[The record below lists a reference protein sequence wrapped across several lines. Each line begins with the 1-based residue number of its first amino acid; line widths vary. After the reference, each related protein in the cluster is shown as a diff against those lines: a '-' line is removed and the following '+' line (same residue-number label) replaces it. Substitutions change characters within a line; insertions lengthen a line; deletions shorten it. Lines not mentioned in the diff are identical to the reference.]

1 MALDKYKMDA
11 VAQFRESARRK
22 TLEYHDCIQTVK
34 AIDALYDAIKRG
46 ELHDPSIDR
55 H

>member
-1 MALDKYKMDA
+1 MDKYNKDA
-11 VAQFRESARRK
+11 VTQFHDNAQRK
-22 TLEYHDCIQTVK
+22 TREYHDCIQTVK

-46 ELHDPSIDR
+46 VLHDPSINR